1 MKSIAV
7 HSAGEFYH
15 VKVDDDDFPVLERH
29 KWYILHSGAKK
40 RPYAFT
46 RFYTEQDTKN
56 GKTFLMHHLIM
67 GTSGSIDH
75 INNDS
80 LDNRKENLRV
90 ATYQEN
96 GWNKPKSKTIR
107 GKAPASPYKGVVRC
121 VRASGEE
128 YFRVLFKLS
137 KKGDKPDRF
146 CRMGPFETERDAA
159 LAYNEEVVKHRGQYA
174 YLNQVV

>member
-1 MKSIAV
+1 MKKIAI
-7 HSAGEFYH
+7 HSAGEFYY
-15 VKVDDDDFPVLERH
+15 VSVDDEDFPVLDRH
-29 KWYILHSGAKK
+29 KWYILHTGKHK

-46 RFYTEQDTKN
+46 RFYTEQDAKN

-67 GTSGSIDH
+67 GTSGAVDH

-107 GKAPASPYKGVVRC
+107 GKTPASPYKGVVRC
-121 VRASGEE
+121 KRANGEE

-159 LAYNEEVVKHRGQYA
+159 IAYNEEVVKHRGQYA
-174 YLNQVV
+174 YLNEVI

>member
-1 MKSIAV
+1 MKTIKVMSKGRA
-7 HSAGEFYH
+7 YN
-15 VKVDDDDFPVLERH
+15 VKVDDADYPLLSRH
-29 KWYILHSGAKK
+29 KWYILFVGAQN

-46 RFYTEQDTKN
+46 RFYTGHDSKN

-67 GTSGSIDH
+67 GTSGAVDH
-75 INNDS
+75 VNNDS
-80 LDNRKENLRV
+80 LDNRTENLRV

-107 GKAPASPYKGVVRC
+107 GKTPASPYKGVVRC
-121 VRASGEE
+121 KRANGEE

-137 KKGDKPDRF
+137 KKGETPSRF
-146 CRMGPFETERDAA
+146 CRMGPFKTEKEAA
-159 LAYNEEVVKHRGQYA
+159 LAYNVEVVKHRGQYA